1 MSVNSMRSP
10 KRLCQHQFN
19 KLKWFIMFQLYK
31 IRHLELELDSMFDW
45 LFGMERYIYF
55 ISSAPR
61 TGAISFSVELL

>member
-1 MSVNSMRSP
+1 
-10 KRLCQHQFN
+10 
-19 KLKWFIMFQLYK
+19 MFQLYK